1 MYELLP
7 LAALVIFGIL
17 YSLGHKYY
25 LEELKNGTI
34 DLEKL
39 KK

>member
-17 YSLGHKYY
+17 YSFGHKYY
-25 LEELKNGTI
+25 LEELK
-34 DLEKL
+34 K
-39 KK
+39 

>member
-7 LAALVIFGIL
+7 LSALVIFGIL

-25 LEELKNGTI
+25 LEELK
-34 DLEKL
+34 K
-39 KK
+39 